1 MAHMGV
7 IFIDDEQSP
16 CFVPKIRDVGLVE
29 IIFALLIKDGPR
41 KGNLTLMTNL
51 VEEEESGSRDYP
63 AVVNALLDEFIDV
76 MLFELPRELPPSLC
90 CGSSDL
96 VGA

>member
-1 MAHMGV
+1 MGV

-16 CFVPKIRDVGLVE
+16 CFVPKIRDAGLVE
-29 IIFALLIKDGPR
+29 IISALLIKDGLR

-51 VEEEESGSRDYP
+51 VEEEESASGDYP

-76 MLFELPRELPPSLC
+76 MPFELPQELPPRAV
-90 CGSSDL
+90 DHQI
-96 VGA
+96 

>member
-16 CFVPKIRDVGLVE
+16 WFVPKIRDAGLVE
-29 IIFALLIKDGPR
+29 IISALLIKDGLR

-51 VEEEESGSRDYP
+51 VEEEESGSGDYP
-63 AVVNALLDEFIDV
+63 SVVNALLDEFIDV
-76 MLFELPRELPPSLC
+76 MLFELPQELPPRC
-90 CGSSDL
+90 AVDHQM
-96 VGA
+96 